1 MEYYR
6 ILLKKSVSKDLKKI
20 DSSQI
25 PRIIEAIKELA
36 VNPFS
41 SNARKLR
48 STENFYRLRVGDYR
62 VVYQIDFKD
71 KTIIV
76 HYIRH
81 RRSAY

>member
-6 ILLKKSVSKDLKKI
+6 ILLKKSVDKDLKRI

-36 VNPFS
+36 ANPFS